1 MGWRKWGRSRERGG
15 WGGGNGVDQERRV
28 GGVEEMG

>member
-15 WGGGNGVDQERRV
+15 GNGVDQERGV